1 MTQRPQDPMR
11 ILVID
16 DDPDHREIMRRSLE
30 SCTPPYHVETT
41 DSAADGLRRLA
52 EGEFSL
58 LLLDYNLHETD
69 GLSVLKD
76 LAERFP
82 LLPTILVTGSGSE
95 AVAAKAIKSGAYD
108 YVVKDPNYALLLPL
122 VVREALERHHLRE
135 ENRRLQEEILRKER
149 LATINILSAGI
160 AHNIPNPLLTIQ

>member
-1 MTQRPQDPMR
+1 MTQPPQDPIR

-16 DDPDHREIMRRSLE
+16 DELDHREIMRKSLE

-41 DSAADGLRRLA
+41 GSVTEGFRRLA
-52 EGEFSL
+52 EGPCSL

-69 GLSVLKD
+69 GLSVLSD

-82 LLPTILVTGSGSE
+82 RLPTILVTGGGSE

-108 YVVKDPNYALLLPL
+108 YAVEDPNYAVLLPL
-122 VVREALERHHLRE
+122 VVRDALERHRPGE
-135 ENRRLQEEILRKER
+135 ENQRLQE
-149 LATINILSAGI
+149 
-160 AHNIPNPLLTIQ
+160 